1 MLQNDQEQPHYVG
14 HRQRLKEKFLKNS
27 SGFSDYELLEL
38 LLFQAIP
45 RKDVKPLAKGLLK
58 KFKNF
63 QELINASHEHI
74 MSERASGATQAVYF
88 QLQLFKELLNRIFR
102 EEVIEKHAIS
112 SWTALLNYLKF
123 NMGCLKVEQFRVL
136 FLNNKNILLADE
148 VLATGTIDQTPVYPR
163 EIVKRILFYEAASII
178 LVHNHPSGNTKP
190 STSDVELTE
199 QVIQACKTVN
209 VKVHDHV
216 IIGGNNY
223 FSFKSNMLL

>member
-1 MLQNDQEQPHYVG
+1 MSQNDQEQPHYVG

-27 SGFSDYELLEL
+27 SSFSDYELLEL

-45 RKDVKPLAKGLLK
+45 RKDVKPLSKSLLK

-74 MSERASGATQAVYF
+74 MSERACGATQAVYF
-88 QLQLFKELLNRIFR
+88 QLQLFKELLNRVFR

-163 EIVKRILFYEAASII
+163 EIVKRILFHEAASII

-190 STSDVELTE
+190 SPADVELTE

>member
-14 HRQRLKEKFLKNS
+14 HRQRLKEKFLKNAS
-27 SGFSDYELLEL
+27 SFSDYELLEL

-45 RKDVKPLAKGLLK
+45 RKDVKPLAKMLLK

-63 QELINASHEHI
+63 QELVNASHERL
-74 MSERASGATQAVYF
+74 MAERASGVTKAVYF
-88 QLQLFKELLNRIFR
+88 QLQLLKELLNRMFR

-163 EIVKRILFYEAASII
+163 EIVKRILFHEAASII

-190 STSDVELTE
+190 SPADVELTE
-199 QVIQACKTVN
+199 QVIKACKTVN

-223 FSFKSNMLL
+223 FSFKSNILL

>member
-1 MLQNDQEQPHYVG
+1 MSQNDQEQPHYVG

-163 EIVKRILFYEAASII
+163 EIVKRILFHEAASII

-190 STSDVELTE
+190 SPADVELTE

>member
-1 MLQNDQEQPHYVG
+1 MSQNDPESPHYVG

-27 SGFSDYELLEL
+27 SSFSDYELLEL

-45 RKDVKPLAKGLLK
+45 RKDVKPLAKTLLK

-63 QELINASHEHI
+63 KELVNASHERI
-74 MSERASGATQAVYF
+74 MSESAEGVTQAVYF
-88 QLQLFKELLNRIFR
+88 QLQLLKELLNRIFR
-102 EEVIEKHAIS
+102 EEVIERHAIS

-163 EIVKRILFYEAASII
+163 EIVKRILFHEAASII

-190 STSDVELTE
+190 SPADVELTE
-199 QVIQACKTVN
+199 QVIKACKTVN

>member
-1 MLQNDQEQPHYVG
+1 MAQNDQELPHYVG
-14 HRQRLKEKFLKNS
+14 HRQRLKEKFLKNATS
-27 SGFSDYELLEL
+27 FSDYELLEL

-45 RKDVKPLAKGLLK
+45 RKDVKPLAKTLLK
-58 KFKNF
+58 QFKNF
-63 QELINASHEHI
+63 QELVNASHERL
-74 MSERASGATQAVYF
+74 MAERAEGVTQAVYF
-88 QLQLFKELLNRIFR
+88 QLQLLKELLNRIFR

-163 EIVKRILFYEAASII
+163 EIVKRILFHEAASII

-190 STSDVELTE
+190 SPADVELTE
-199 QVIQACKTVN
+199 QVIKACKTVN

>member
-1 MLQNDQEQPHYVG
+1 MSQDNPEQPHYLG
-14 HRQRLKEKFLKNS
+14 HRRRLKEKFLKNPNS
-27 SGFSDYELLEL
+27 FSDYELLEL

-45 RKDVKPLAKGLLK
+45 RKDVKPLSKTLLK

-63 QELINASHEHI
+63 RGLVNASHDHL
-74 MSERASGATQAVYF
+74 MSANASGVTQSVYF
-88 QLQLFKELLNRIFR
+88 QFQLLRELLNRMFR
-102 EEVIEKHAIS
+102 EEVFDEHVIS

-123 NMGCLKVEQFRVL
+123 NMGCMKIEQFRVL

-148 VLATGTIDQTPVYPR
+148 ILANGTIDQTPVYPR

-178 LVHNHPSGNTKP
+178 LVHNHPSGNIKP
-190 STSDVELTE
+190 SPSDIALTE
-199 QVIQACKTVN
+199 QIIMACKTVN

>member
-1 MLQNDQEQPHYVG
+1 MSQNDQESPHYVG
-14 HRQRLKEKFLKNS
+14 HRQRLKEKFLKNATS
-27 SGFSDYELLEL
+27 FSDYELLEL

-45 RKDVKPLAKGLLK
+45 RKDVKPLAKNLLK
-58 KFKNF
+58 QFKNF
-63 QELINASHEHI
+63 QELVNASHEWL
-74 MSERASGATQAVYF
+74 MAERASGVTKAVYF
-88 QLQLFKELLNRIFR
+88 QLQLLKELLNRMFR

-163 EIVKRILFYEAASII
+163 EIVKRILFHEAASII

-190 STSDVELTE
+190 SPADVELTE
-199 QVIQACKTVN
+199 QVIKACKTVN